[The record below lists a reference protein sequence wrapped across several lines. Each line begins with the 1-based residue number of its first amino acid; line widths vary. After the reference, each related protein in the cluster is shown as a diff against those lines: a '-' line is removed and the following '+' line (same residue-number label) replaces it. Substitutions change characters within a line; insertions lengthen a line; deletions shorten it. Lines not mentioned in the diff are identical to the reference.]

1 MSNRPTESPAPTL
14 VRESAPASPPAP
26 AVVRTDAS
34 SIVVGLRDAVRR
46 RERIKRIVLAAVA
59 GLAVLFMLGA
69 LVFKRRV
76 KVEERWAV
84 PERRAMRSTLRE
96 LGTVAARNE
105 TFVFSLFT
113 GEVVWKIEEGKF
125 VEAGTVI
132 VRFDAKD
139 AQDDLEK
146 MTKDLFDKEEAVS
159 KVEKDLECTRAH
171 YELEIAQKQALLE
184 EAKIDR
190 DLAFGHPT
198 AREKRDSELA
208 LESSQLKFDQAEK
221 DYLANKDLEERG
233 FVTEAVL
240 KQKALNMATQK
251 ADLAK
256 AKILHTLALQGSSAD
271 AKRIADLAVGDAQ
284 KNLATSIF
292 NRDADLAI
300 KNAELEL
307 NRIELQNFKQ
317 SIELKKRDLESA
329 EVKAP
334 VAGRVAF
341 VDVFK
346 GGGKAMSPIQIG
358 EMRNRGQDLCKVV
371 DTSTLRVRTWINEA
385 DIAKVAVGQS
395 AEVRIAAF
403 PERAFKASVSDIAL
417 VAQDKNVANS
427 RLALL
432 RSGEAFVNVVSVA
445 LDFTD
450 LSEQDRV
457 AMRLGFT
464 ADVSVDCTPQGA
476 GNSALVVP
484 WSTVHFGANGEHWVL
499 AAEGG
504 GAPERRDVTLGRGDT
519 GFVEVLKGLNGNERL
534 LDPAKPASEPA
545 PTAGEAR
552 TP

>member
-1 MSNRPTESPAPTL
+1 MSNLPASGSSRTL
-14 VRESAPASPPAP
+14 VRQEAPAPATAP
-26 AVVRTDAS
+26 AVVRTDGS
-34 SIVVGLRDAVRR
+34 SIVVGLRAAVRR
-46 RERIKRIVLAAVA
+46 RERTQRIVLAAVA
-59 GLAVLFMLGA
+59 GLAVLLMLGA

-84 PERRAMRSTLRE
+84 PERRAMRTTLRE

-105 TFVFSLFT
+105 TCVFSLFT

-125 VEAGTVI
+125 VETGTVI
-132 VRFDAKD
+132 VRFSAKD
-139 AQDDLEK
+139 TQDELEK

-159 KVEKDLECTRAH
+159 KVEKDLESTRAH
-171 YELEIAQKQALLE
+171 YELEITQKQALLE
-184 EAKIDR
+184 KAKIDC

-198 AREKRDSELA
+198 AREKRDSELSLQSA
-208 LESSQLKFDQAEK
+208 QLKFDQAEK

-256 AKILHTLALQGSSAD
+256 AKILHQLTLQGSSAD
-271 AKRIADLAVGDAQ
+271 SKRIADLAVGDAQ
-284 KNLATSIF
+284 KNLTTSVF

-317 SIELKKRDLESA
+317 SIELKKRELENS

-341 VDVFK
+341 VDVYK
-346 GGGKAMSPIQIG
+346 GGGKAMSPVQIG

-371 DTSTLRVRTWINEA
+371 DTSTLRVRIWANEA
-385 DIAKVAVGQS
+385 DIAKVAVGQG
-395 AEVRIAAF
+395 AEVRIAGF
-403 PERAFKASVSDIAL
+403 PERVFKASVSEIAL

-427 RLALL
+427 RLSLL

-450 LSEQDRV
+450 LSDQDRS

-464 ADVSVDCTPQGA
+464 ADVAIDCTPQSA
-476 GNSALVVP
+476 DNSSLVIP
-484 WSTVHFGANGEHWVL
+484 WSAVRFDPDGKTWVM
-499 AAEGG
+499 ASEGG
-504 GAPERRDVTLGRGDT
+504 RSPARRDVTLGRGDT
-519 GFVEVLKGLNGNERL
+519 TSVEVLKGLDGNERL
-534 LDPAKPASEPA
+534 LDSAKAPMESAPAAE
-545 PTAGEAR
+545 GAR
-552 TP
+552 MP